1 MTATAEGPAPESLG
15 SYAPAALDIDHDL
28 AAGTLAARR
37 DLGPESEAAV
47 IAAFLDRTGRAIDAR
62 VDQRL
67 AQHGEVPVPPRER
80 GARDNALVLALG
92 SIALGIPATGVA
104 TSFHGAGGV
113 LVAFV
118 TWGAIGVVNAVYN
131 HHRKRS

>member
-1 MTATAEGPAPESLG
+1 VPEPRGPYPP
-15 SYAPAALDIDHDL
+15 PALNIDHDL

-47 IAAFLDRTGRAIDAR
+47 IAAFLERTGRAIDAR

-67 AQHGEVPVPPRER
+67 AQHSDIPRPER
-80 GARDNALVLALG
+80 GGRDNALRLALG

-104 TSFHGAGGV
+104 TSFPGAGGV
-113 LVAFV
+113 LVAFA
-118 TWGAIGVVNAVYN
+118 TWGAIAVVNAVYSRN
-131 HHRKRS
+131 RNRS